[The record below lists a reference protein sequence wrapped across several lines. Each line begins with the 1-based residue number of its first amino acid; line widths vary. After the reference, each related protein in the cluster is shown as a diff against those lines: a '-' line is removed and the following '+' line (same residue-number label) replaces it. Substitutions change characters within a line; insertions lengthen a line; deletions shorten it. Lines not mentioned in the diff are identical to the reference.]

1 MGRAALISVAS
12 WLAMA
17 STAHADPDTLGKLL
31 GKIDAVAKEVS
42 KVRGLPLKHAIP
54 NDVVDKAELHARLVK
69 MAGED
74 KTAAETKAEGIA
86 LERWGMIPPGTDY
99 TKMVLDLLTDQ
110 IAGYY
115 DPETKKLTISQSAGD
130 DPGWAEMVLAHEL
143 DHGLQDQSFDL
154 KKFEDLPDSEG
165 DAATAR
171 HALTEGDGIALMLEV
186 MLIRNHAPIPWGNP
200 EIADAIAKAMSAP
213 SAPPGGEQDPMDKAP
228 LALRESMIF
237 PYREGFAFVAALRRT
252 KPWTAVDDAF
262 TKRPPRSTEQIIHPE
277 RYLANDEPVPV
288 SLSVPTGWTKL
299 QETVWGELGF
309 DLWLRSHGVGADVAA
324 EASTGWGGDR
334 TMVIAR
340 GNARVGLA
348 HTVWDSEPDAIEAF
362 EAAGKAIA
370 ESVIGGRVEASSTR
384 FQVMALD
391 GTASSVERRGAD
403 VVIIHGA
410 PAYALKALEAQVP
423 KP

>member
-1 MGRAALISVAS
+1 MGRWAAIAVLTLTSV
-12 WLAMA
+12 
-17 STAHADPDTLGKLL
+17 AHADPDTLGKLL
-31 GKIDAVAKEVS
+31 GRIDAVAKEVS

-54 NDVVDKAELHARLVK
+54 NDVVDKDELHARLLK
-69 MAGED
+69 MAGD
-74 KTAAETKAEGIA
+74 GKTAAETKAEGIA
-86 LERWGMIPPGTDY
+86 LERWGMVPPGTDY
-99 TKMVLDLLTDQ
+99 TKLVLDLLTDQ

-165 DAATAR
+165 DASTAR

-186 MLIRNHAPIPWGNP
+186 MLIRNHAPIPWANP

-213 SAPPGGEQDPMDKAP
+213 GGGGDAMDKAP
-228 LALRESMIF
+228 LALREAMIF
-237 PYREGFAFVAALRRT
+237 PYREGFAFVAALRRN
-252 KPWTAVDDAF
+252 KPWSAVDDAF

-277 RYLANDEPVPV
+277 RYLADDQPVPV
-288 SLSVPTGWTKL
+288 ALAVPAGWTKL
-299 QETVWGELGF
+299 EETVWGELGF

-334 TMVIAR
+334 TMVIER
-340 GNARVGLA
+340 GNVRVGLA

-362 EAAGKAIA
+362 EAAAKAIA
-370 ESVIGGRVEASSTR
+370 ESVVGGRIEAGPTR
-384 FQVMALD
+384 FAAMALD
-391 GTASSVERRGAD
+391 GTVSSVERRGAEM
-403 VVIIHGA
+403 VIVHGA
-410 PAYALKALEAQVP
+410 PAYALKSLEVQIR
-423 KP
+423 